1 MNATNCS
8 NSVRA
13 IFESF
18 KLNFLKLLLEI
29 VAALEIL
36 NLCLLDSLSLLLISL
51 LLLFIHLEVFIIK
64 FLRVEIHVR
73 IWLIFSFLFWLLLII
88 RVSIFG
94 LFSLFLRLVLKDLG
108 LLLFRALIS
117 GGLTT
122 LNLDEVRV

>member
-64 FLRVEIHVR
+64 LLRVEIHVR
-73 IWLIFSFLFWLLLII
+73 IRLIFRFLFRLLLFIRVTLLGLLSLFFRLILKDLWLLL
-88 RVSIFG
+88 F
-94 LFSLFLRLVLKDLG
+94 
-108 LLLFRALIS
+108 
-117 GGLTT
+117 
-122 LNLDEVRV
+122 